1 MPGKQIPL
9 KRLPENPTSPPKR
22 GHERRAYPRYEIPT
36 IVSYAHRQKQ
46 LLTSTLNLSM
56 GGMKIKAHQVLPK
69 NEEVDFTIVLEGK
82 SIASSGRVIYN
93 KVLRGDQRISG
104 IQFLGLSR
112 RASLLLREHLSTS
125 LEARPPRKGMSS
137 VDIVESVI
145 SDENKQR
152 TAGNMRKGEG

>member
-1 MPGKQIPL
+1 MPGKHIPL

-56 GGMKIKAHQVLPK
+56 GGMKIKAHQYLPK

-112 RASLLLREHLSTS
+112 RASLLLREHLSN

-137 VDIVESVI
+137 VGIVERVI
-145 SDENKQR
+145 SDENKRR
-152 TAGNMRKGEG
+152 TAGNKKKGEG